1 MKKAAEKLENNLLVR
16 EINKIEGINLAEKW
30 KILGI
35 LDSKRQQKMNENE
48 LKIEYKKRREK
59 LKNVPNNVDEDL
71 AIKSLEIKI

>member
-1 MKKAAEKLENNLLVR
+1 MKMAAEKLENNLLVR

-35 LDSKRQQKMNENE
+35 LDLKRQQKMNENE
-48 LKIEYKKRREK
+48 LKMEYKKRREK